1 MIGEHDVVVRLL
13 ASFLFGG
20 LIGLER
26 ELMFFLSARTRSAG
40 LRTHILVCVGSAL
53 FMIISQNLYFQF
65 LGDAGRVAAQVVSGI
80 GFLGAGAIL
89 REGLVVRG
97 LTTAA
102 SLWAVAAIG
111 LAAGGGYFVAAGV
124 VTLIVTFTLMVLGRL
139 EEYIRERYDYRV
151 ITLLV
156 ADAPEQM
163 GLIADMLGQYNV
175 AVRKIEKSERC
186 ELGGQVIDITV
197 RIPLEVRPGELL
209 QRLAAVPGVHQV
221 EYKG

>member
-13 ASFLFGG
+13 AAFIFGG

-53 FMIISQNLYFQF
+53 FMIVSENLHFQF

-111 LAAGGGYFVAAGV
+111 LAAGGGYFVAAAV

-163 GLIADMLGQYNV
+163 GLIAEMLGQYNV
-175 AVRKIEKSERC
+175 AVRKVEKSDQC
-186 ELGGQVIDITV
+186 ELGGQMVDITV
-197 RIPLEVRPGELL
+197 RLPLEVRPGELL
-209 QRLAAVPGVHQV
+209 QRLAAIPGVRQV